1 MSHCA
6 QLPNILWMP
15 LISMGQSQKV
25 TIQVS
30 KVDVR
35 VVFKSIKEQTGLNF
49 MYNAEEL
56 KVINP
61 VSLDLKNVTVDSV
74 MNRLLTGT
82 QFTYVYENNAIVIS
96 KEKPGVRKQDDVY
109 IGEVTDTD
117 GNPLPGVTVLLK
129 GTTIGTS
136 TDLDGRFKFP
146 AAKAGKSMLVFSF
159 IGTKTSKRWL

>member
-1 MSHCA
+1 MKKNRKQALFSRLTNLKIAKRRIGLLGLCF
-6 QLPNILWMP
+6 ILWMP

-117 GNPLPGVTVLLK
+117 GNLSL
-129 GTTIGTS
+129 IH
-136 TDLDGRFKFP
+136 
-146 AAKAGKSMLVFSF
+146 
-159 IGTKTSKRWL
+159 I